1 MHKEHKEFIMT
12 VIESSVA
19 NLQKHEELI
28 NDLNV
33 FPIPDGD
40 TGSNMLATLLSA
52 FKNISEGSVTDVEIL
67 HDFARGALLGARG
80 NSGVITSQIIKG
92 LAEGVKKEGGISNTA
107 NSIRTVLRTAKE
119 YAYKSVS
126 NPVEGTILSVV
137 KAMDKNYNR
146 NTTDTKEIFS
156 SIAEIANK
164 ATEYTPEQLP
174 ILKESGVVDSGAKG
188 LLVIIEGALLALQGN
203 PLKLD
208 QNNMQN
214 NSSDSQAFVKAHPTD
229 NIGYCTEFI
238 LTLKDPDN
246 FNENVLKDFL
256 INQLKGD
263 SLVLIQEKDIL
274 KVHVHVKHPGEVFN
288 EAQKYGEFSKI
299 KADNMA
305 SQAKGAGHIVHGD
318 LFSTINKEMNQKE
331 LSIIAVS
338 NGEGLNK
345 EFMSLGVNQ
354 IISGGQSMNPS
365 VEDFIKVIKKTNYKN
380 IVLLPNNSNIILTAN
395 TVKSMVEDKNIFV
408 LPTKTMQQ
416 GLVAIYNL
424 NKEMLDLDKY
434 KEEIVNSFSDISE
447 GEVSVAVRDTE
458 MNGVNIKKGQFI
470 SIKDK
475 TILIS
480 TPDFIEASKSL
491 IKKVIADD
499 LEVITLIYN
508 DDVSKEQLEILIKY
522 IESENSSIEIEEIY
536 GGQAIYNLLIF
547 GEK

>member
-1 MHKEHKEFIMT
+1 
-12 VIESSVA
+12 
-19 NLQKHEELI
+19 
-28 NDLNV
+28 
-33 FPIPDGD
+33 
-40 TGSNMLATLLSA
+40 
-52 FKNISEGSVTDVEIL
+52 
-67 HDFARGALLGARG
+67 
-80 NSGVITSQIIKG
+80 
-92 LAEGVKKEGGISNTA
+92 
-107 NSIRTVLRTAKE
+107 
-119 YAYKSVS
+119 
-126 NPVEGTILSVV
+126 
-137 KAMDKNYNR
+137 
-146 NTTDTKEIFS
+146 
-156 SIAEIANK
+156 
-164 ATEYTPEQLP
+164 
-174 ILKESGVVDSGAKG
+174 
-188 LLVIIEGALLALQGN
+188 
-203 PLKLD
+203 
-208 QNNMQN
+208 
-214 NSSDSQAFVKAHPTD
+214 
-229 NIGYCTEFI
+229 
-238 LTLKDPDN
+238 
-246 FNENVLKDFL
+246 
-256 INQLKGD
+256 
-263 SLVLIQEKDIL
+263 
-274 KVHVHVKHPGEVFN
+274 
-288 EAQKYGEFSKI
+288 
-299 KADNMA
+299 
-305 SQAKGAGHIVHGD
+305 VHGD